1 MRMCLIVLEDA
12 KFVHIMSLVKKPA
25 GILKRNTNNRKE

>member
-12 KFVHIMSLVKKPA
+12 KFVHIMSLVKRLA
-25 GILKRNTNNRKE
+25 SILKRNANHRKG